1 MDEFKHDNLPQN
13 LDLEDFSQNGSAS
26 GKKKKTAAVLTAI
39 GLSVLVAV
47 IIAIIVIAVVCDTF
61 VVDGSSMYP
70 TLYGGEDNVYTDGDK
85 VVVNKYKTPDV
96 GDIVVLHPKGQS
108 TMIKRV
114 VAVAGDR
121 VKVVGGVL
129 YVNGAKADTSYLS
142 DKNKLMYASYP
153 DTLLDMAEFTVK
165 QGHIWVLGD
174 NRLVSHDSRDP
185 KIGQVSLDEVLGTVF
200 LIITEDK
207 KLNWI

>member
-1 MDEFKHDNLPQN
+1 MDEFTRNGSPQN
-13 LDLEDFSQNGSAS
+13 TDIDDLSQNNFSS
-26 GKKKKTAAVLTAI
+26 NKKKKAITVLTAV
-39 GLSVLVAV
+39 GLSLLVAV
-47 IIAIIVIAVVCDTF
+47 IVAIIVIAVVCDTF

-70 TLYGGEDNVYTDGDK
+70 TLYGGKDNVYTDGDK
-85 VVVNKYKTPDV
+85 VVVNKYKTPQK
-96 GDIVVLHPKGQS
+96 GDIVVIHPEGQS

-114 VAVAGDR
+114 VATAGDT

>member
-1 MDEFKHDNLPQN
+1 MDEFTRNGLPQN
-13 LDLEDFSQNGSAS
+13 TDIDDLSQNNFSS
-26 GKKKKTAAVLTAI
+26 NKKKKAITVLTAV
-39 GLSVLVAV
+39 GLSLLVAV
-47 IIAIIVIAVVCDTF
+47 IVAIIVIAVVCDTF

-70 TLYGGEDNVYTDGDK
+70 TLYGGKDNVYTDGDK

-96 GDIVVLHPKGQS
+96 GDIVVIHPEGQS

-114 VAVAGDR
+114 VATAGDT

>member
-1 MDEFKHDNLPQN
+1 MDEFTRNGLPQN
-13 LDLEDFSQNGSAS
+13 TDIDDLSQNNFSS
-26 GKKKKTAAVLTAI
+26 NKKKKAITVLTAV
-39 GLSVLVAV
+39 GLSLLVAV

-70 TLYGGEDNVYTDGDK
+70 TLQGGKDNVYTDGDK

-96 GDIVVLHPKGQS
+96 GNIVVVHPEGQS

-114 VAVAGDR
+114 VATAGDR

-129 YVNGAKADTSYLS
+129 YVNGVKSDTSYLS
-142 DKNKLMYASYP
+142 EQNKLMYASYP
-153 DTLLDMAEFTVK
+153 DVLLDMAEFTVK
-165 QGHIWVLGD
+165 EGHVWVLGD

-200 LIITEDK
+200 LIITENK

>member
-47 IIAIIVIAVVCDTF
+47 IVAIIVIAVVCDTF

-70 TLYGGEDNVYTDGDK
+70 TLYGGKDNVYTDGDK

>member
-13 LDLEDFSQNGSAS
+13 LDLEDFSQNSSAS

-70 TLYGGEDNVYTDGDK
+70 TLYGGKDNVYTDGDK

-96 GDIVVLHPKGQS
+96 GDIVVVHPKGQS

-114 VAVAGDR
+114 VAVAGDT

-153 DTLLDMAEFTVK
+153 DTLLNMAEFTVK

>member
-1 MDEFKHDNLPQN
+1 MDEFTRNGLPQN
-13 LDLEDFSQNGSAS
+13 TDIDDLSQNNFSS
-26 GKKKKTAAVLTAI
+26 NKKKKAITVLTAV
-39 GLSVLVAV
+39 GLSLLVAV
-47 IIAIIVIAVVCDTF
+47 IVAIIVIAVVCDTF

-70 TLYGGEDNVYTDGDK
+70 TLYGGKDNVYTDGDK
-85 VVVNKYKTPDV
+85 VVVNKYKTPQK
-96 GDIVVLHPKGQS
+96 GDIVVIHPKGQS

-114 VAVAGDR
+114 VATAGDT

>member
-47 IIAIIVIAVVCDTF
+47 IVAIIVIAVVCDTF

-70 TLYGGEDNVYTDGDK
+70 TLYGGKDNVYTDGDK

-96 GDIVVLHPKGQS
+96 GDIVVVHPKGQS

-114 VAVAGDR
+114 VAVAGDT

>member
-13 LDLEDFSQNGSAS
+13 LDLEDFSQNSSAS

-70 TLYGGEDNVYTDGDK
+70 TLYGGKDNVYTDGDK

-96 GDIVVLHPKGQS
+96 GDIVVVHPKGQS

-114 VAVAGDR
+114 VAVAGDT

>member
-1 MDEFKHDNLPQN
+1 M
-13 LDLEDFSQNGSAS
+13 
-26 GKKKKTAAVLTAI
+26 
-39 GLSVLVAV
+39 
-47 IIAIIVIAVVCDTF
+47 
-61 VVDGSSMYP
+61 
-70 TLYGGEDNVYTDGDK
+70 
-85 VVVNKYKTPDV
+85 
-96 GDIVVLHPKGQS
+96 
-108 TMIKRV
+108 
-114 VAVAGDR
+114 
-121 VKVVGGVL
+121 GGVL

-185 KIGQVSLDEVLGTVF
+185 KIDQVSLDEVLGTVF

>member
-1 MDEFKHDNLPQN
+1 MDEFTRNGLPQN
-13 LDLEDFSQNGSAS
+13 TDIDDLSQNNFSS
-26 GKKKKTAAVLTAI
+26 NKKKKAITVLTAV
-39 GLSVLVAV
+39 GLSLLVAV

-70 TLYGGEDNVYTDGDK
+70 TLQGGKDNVYTDGDK

-96 GDIVVLHPKGQS
+96 GDIVVVHPEGQS

-114 VAVAGDR
+114 VATAGNR

-165 QGHIWVLGD
+165 EGHVWVLGD

-200 LIITEDK
+200 LIITEDS
-207 KLNWI
+207 KLKWI

>member
-1 MDEFKHDNLPQN
+1 MDEFTRNGLPQN
-13 LDLEDFSQNGSAS
+13 TDIDDLSQNNFSS
-26 GKKKKTAAVLTAI
+26 NKKKKAITVLTAV
-39 GLSVLVAV
+39 GLSLLVAV
-47 IIAIIVIAVVCDTF
+47 IVAIIVIAVVCDTF

-70 TLYGGEDNVYTDGDK
+70 TLQGGKDNVYTDGDK

-96 GDIVVLHPKGQS
+96 GDIVVVHPEGQS

-114 VAVAGDR
+114 VATAGDR

-185 KIGQVSLDEVLGTVF
+185 KIGQVSLDDVLGTVF
-200 LIITEDK
+200 LIITEDN
-207 KLNWI
+207 KLKWI

>member
-1 MDEFKHDNLPQN
+1 MDEFTRNGLPQN
-13 LDLEDFSQNGSAS
+13 TDIDDLSQNNFSS
-26 GKKKKTAAVLTAI
+26 NKKKKAITVLTAV
-39 GLSVLVAV
+39 GLSLLVAV
-47 IIAIIVIAVVCDTF
+47 IVAIIVIAVVCDTF

-70 TLYGGEDNVYTDGDK
+70 TLYGGKDNVYTDGDK
-85 VVVNKYKTPDV
+85 VVVNKYKTPQK
-96 GDIVVLHPKGQS
+96 GDIVVIHPEGQS

-114 VAVAGDR
+114 VATAGDR

-185 KIGQVSLDEVLGTVF
+185 KIGQLSLDEVLGTVF

>member
-70 TLYGGEDNVYTDGDK
+70 TLYGGKDNVYTDGDK

-114 VAVAGDR
+114 VAVAGDT

>member
-70 TLYGGEDNVYTDGDK
+70 TLYGGKDNVYTDGDK

-96 GDIVVLHPKGQS
+96 GDIVVIHPKGQS

-114 VAVAGDR
+114 VAVAGDT

-129 YVNGAKADTSYLS
+129 YVNGAKADASYLS

>member
-1 MDEFKHDNLPQN
+1 MDEFKHDNLPRN
-13 LDLEDFSQNGSAS
+13 LDLDDFSQNGPKSD
-26 GKKKKTAAVLTAI
+26 KKKKTVTVLTAV
-39 GLSVLVAV
+39 GLSLLVAV

-70 TLYGGEDNVYTDGDK
+70 TLQGGKDNVYTDGDK

-96 GDIVVLHPKGQS
+96 GNIVVVHPEGQS

-114 VAVAGDR
+114 VATAGDR

-129 YVNGAKADTSYLS
+129 YVNGVKSDTSYLS
-142 DKNKLMYASYP
+142 EQNKLMYASYP
-153 DTLLDMAEFTVK
+153 DVLLDLAEFTVK
-165 QGHIWVLGD
+165 EGHVWVLGD

-200 LIITEDK
+200 LIITEDN
-207 KLNWI
+207 KLKWI

>member
-26 GKKKKTAAVLTAI
+26 GKKKKTAVVLTAI

-70 TLYGGEDNVYTDGDK
+70 TLYGGKDNVYTDGDK

-114 VAVAGDR
+114 VAVAGDT
-121 VKVVGGVL
+121 VKVVSGVL

>member
-1 MDEFKHDNLPQN
+1 MDEFTRNGLPQN
-13 LDLEDFSQNGSAS
+13 TDIDDLSQDNFSSN
-26 GKKKKTAAVLTAI
+26 KKKKAINVLTAV
-39 GLSVLVAV
+39 GLSLLVAV
-47 IIAIIVIAVVCDTF
+47 IVAIIVIAVVCDTF

-70 TLYGGEDNVYTDGDK
+70 TLYGGKDNVYTDGDK

-96 GDIVVLHPKGQS
+96 GDIVVVHPEGQS

-114 VAVAGDR
+114 VATAGDR

-153 DTLLDMAEFTVK
+153 DVLLDMAEFTVK
-165 QGHIWVLGD
+165 EGHVWVLGD

-185 KIGQVSLDEVLGTVF
+185 KVGQISLDDVLGTVF
-200 LIITEDK
+200 LIITEDN
-207 KLNWI
+207 KLKWI

>member
-13 LDLEDFSQNGSAS
+13 LDLEDFSQNVSAS

-70 TLYGGEDNVYTDGDK
+70 TLYGGKDNVYTDGDK

-96 GDIVVLHPKGQS
+96 GDIVVIHPEGQS

-114 VAVAGDR
+114 VATAGDR

>member
-70 TLYGGEDNVYTDGDK
+70 TLYGGKDNVYTDGDK

-114 VAVAGDR
+114 VATAGDR

>member
-47 IIAIIVIAVVCDTF
+47 IVAIIVIAVVCDTF

-70 TLYGGEDNVYTDGDK
+70 TLYGGKDNVYTDGDK
-85 VVVNKYKTPDV
+85 VVVNKYKTPQK
-96 GDIVVLHPKGQS
+96 GDIVVIHPEGQS

-114 VAVAGDR
+114 VATAGDT

>member
-70 TLYGGEDNVYTDGDK
+70 TLYGGKDNVYTDGDK
-85 VVVNKYKTPDV
+85 VVVNKYKTPQK
-96 GDIVVLHPKGQS
+96 GDIVVIHPEGQS

-114 VAVAGDR
+114 VATAGDR

>member
-1 MDEFKHDNLPQN
+1 MDEFTRNGLPQN
-13 LDLEDFSQNGSAS
+13 TDIDDLSQNNFSS
-26 GKKKKTAAVLTAI
+26 NKKKKAITVLTAV
-39 GLSVLVAV
+39 GLSLLVAV
-47 IIAIIVIAVVCDTF
+47 IVAIIVIAVVCDTF

-70 TLYGGEDNVYTDGDK
+70 TLYGGKDNVYTDGDK

-114 VAVAGDR
+114 VAVAGDT

>member
-13 LDLEDFSQNGSAS
+13 LDLEDFSQNSSAS

-70 TLYGGEDNVYTDGDK
+70 TLYGGKDNVYTDGDK

-96 GDIVVLHPKGQS
+96 GDIVVVHPKGQS

-114 VAVAGDR
+114 VATAGDT

>member
-47 IIAIIVIAVVCDTF
+47 IVAIIVIAVVCDTF

-70 TLYGGEDNVYTDGDK
+70 TLYGGKDNVYTDGDK
-85 VVVNKYKTPDV
+85 VVVNKYKTPQK
-96 GDIVVLHPKGQS
+96 GDIVVIHPEGQS

-114 VAVAGDR
+114 VATAGDT

-129 YVNGAKADTSYLS
+129 YINGAKADTSYLS

>member
-1 MDEFKHDNLPQN
+1 MDEFNRNGLPQN
-13 LDLEDFSQNGSAS
+13 TDIDDLSQNNFSS
-26 GKKKKTAAVLTAI
+26 NKKKKAITVLTAV
-39 GLSVLVAV
+39 GLSLLVAV

-70 TLYGGEDNVYTDGDK
+70 TLQGGKDNVYTDGDK

-96 GDIVVLHPKGQS
+96 GDIVVVHPEGQS

-114 VAVAGDR
+114 VATAGDR

-165 QGHIWVLGD
+165 EGHVWVLGD

-200 LIITEDK
+200 LIITEDN
-207 KLNWI
+207 KLKWI

>member
-13 LDLEDFSQNGSAS
+13 LDLDDFSQNGSKS
-26 GKKKKTAAVLTAI
+26 DKKKKTVTVLTAV
-39 GLSVLVAV
+39 GLSLLVAV

-70 TLYGGEDNVYTDGDK
+70 TLQGGKDNVYTDGDK

-96 GDIVVLHPKGQS
+96 GDIVVVHPEGQS

-114 VAVAGDR
+114 VATAGDR

-129 YVNGAKADTSYLS
+129 YVNGVKSDTSYLS
-142 DKNKLMYASYP
+142 EQNKLMYASYP
-153 DTLLDMAEFTVK
+153 DVLLDMAEFTVK

-185 KIGQVSLDEVLGTVF
+185 AIGQISPDDVLGTVF
-200 LIITEDK
+200 LIITEDN
-207 KLNWI
+207 KLKWI

>member
-1 MDEFKHDNLPQN
+1 MDEFTRNGLPQN
-13 LDLEDFSQNGSAS
+13 TDIDDLSQNNFSS
-26 GKKKKTAAVLTAI
+26 NKKKKAITVLTAV
-39 GLSVLVAV
+39 GLSLLVAV

-70 TLYGGEDNVYTDGDK
+70 TLQGGKDNVYTDGDK

-96 GDIVVLHPKGQS
+96 GDIVVVHPEGQS

-114 VAVAGDR
+114 VATAGDR

-129 YVNGAKADTSYLS
+129 YVNGVKSDTSYLS
-142 DKNKLMYASYP
+142 EQNILMYSSYP
-153 DTLLDMAEFTVK
+153 DVLLDMAEFTVK
-165 QGHIWVLGD
+165 KGHVWVLGD

>member
-1 MDEFKHDNLPQN
+1 MDEFTRNGLPQN
-13 LDLEDFSQNGSAS
+13 TDIDDLSQNNFSS
-26 GKKKKTAAVLTAI
+26 NKKKKAITVLTAV
-39 GLSVLVAV
+39 GLSLLVAV

-96 GDIVVLHPKGQS
+96 GDIVVLHPEGQS

-114 VAVAGDR
+114 VATAGDT

>member
-47 IIAIIVIAVVCDTF
+47 ILAIIVIAVVCDTF

-153 DTLLDMAEFTVK
+153 DTLMDMAEFTVK

>member
-70 TLYGGEDNVYTDGDK
+70 TLYGGKDNVYTDGDK

-96 GDIVVLHPKGQS
+96 GDIVVVHPKGQS

>member
-70 TLYGGEDNVYTDGDK
+70 TLYGGKDNVYTDGDK
-85 VVVNKYKTPDV
+85 VVVNKYKTPQK
-96 GDIVVLHPKGQS
+96 GDIVVLHPEGQS

-114 VAVAGDR
+114 VATAGDT

>member
-1 MDEFKHDNLPQN
+1 MDEITRNGLPQN
-13 LDLEDFSQNGSAS
+13 TDIDDLSQNNFSS
-26 GKKKKTAAVLTAI
+26 NKKKKAITVLTAV
-39 GLSVLVAV
+39 GLSLLVAV
-47 IIAIIVIAVVCDTF
+47 IVAIIVIAVVCDTF

-70 TLYGGEDNVYTDGDK
+70 TLYGGKENVYTDGDK

-96 GDIVVLHPKGQS
+96 GDIVVVHPKGQS

-114 VAVAGDR
+114 VAVAGDT

>member
-13 LDLEDFSQNGSAS
+13 LDLEDFSQNSSAS

-70 TLYGGEDNVYTDGDK
+70 TLYGGKDNVYTDGDK

-96 GDIVVLHPKGQS
+96 GDIVVVHPKGQS

-114 VAVAGDR
+114 VAVAGDT

-185 KIGQVSLDEVLGTVF
+185 KIDQVSLDEVLGTVF

>member
-70 TLYGGEDNVYTDGDK
+70 TLYGGKDNVYTDGDK

-96 GDIVVLHPKGQS
+96 GDIVVIHPKGQS

-114 VAVAGDR
+114 VAVAGDT

>member
-70 TLYGGEDNVYTDGDK
+70 TLYGGKDNVYTDGDK
-85 VVVNKYKTPDV
+85 VVVNKYKTPQK

>member
-70 TLYGGEDNVYTDGDK
+70 TLYGGKDNVYTDGDK
-85 VVVNKYKTPDV
+85 VVVNKYKTPQK
-96 GDIVVLHPKGQS
+96 GDIVVLHPEGQS

-185 KIGQVSLDEVLGTVF
+185 KIDQVSLDEVLGTVF

>member
-1 MDEFKHDNLPQN
+1 MDEFTRNGLPQN
-13 LDLEDFSQNGSAS
+13 TDIDDLSQNNFSS
-26 GKKKKTAAVLTAI
+26 NKKKKAITVLTAV
-39 GLSVLVAV
+39 GLSLLVAV
-47 IIAIIVIAVVCDTF
+47 IVAIIVIAVVCDTF

-70 TLYGGEDNVYTDGDK
+70 TLYGGKDNVYTDGDK

-96 GDIVVLHPKGQS
+96 GDIVVVHPKGQS

-114 VAVAGDR
+114 VAVAGDT

>member
-1 MDEFKHDNLPQN
+1 MDEFTRNGLPQN
-13 LDLEDFSQNGSAS
+13 TDIDDLSQNNFSS
-26 GKKKKTAAVLTAI
+26 NKKKKAITVLTAV
-39 GLSVLVAV
+39 GLSLLVAV
-47 IIAIIVIAVVCDTF
+47 IVAIIVIAVVCDTF

-70 TLYGGEDNVYTDGDK
+70 TLYGGKDNVYTDGDK
-85 VVVNKYKTPDV
+85 VVVNKYNTPQK
-96 GDIVVLHPKGQS
+96 GDIVVIHPKGQS

-114 VAVAGDR
+114 VATAGDT